1 MANESIEERKN
12 KIKQLLQHFDNI
24 FETDTIKDVDL
35 YFNKITMLQNIYEM
49 FEEDFC
55 RTNTEYDTI
64 RTKSIEVSD
73 ILEKS
78 FTEAQ
83 QTLFEKYWEI
93 EMQMSALECEK
104 MFYYGYLISRIL
116 DTDIKIKNVENNN

>member
-1 MANESIEERKN
+1 MATKSIEEQKE

-24 FETDTIKDVDL
+24 FETDTINDVDL

-55 RTNTEYDTI
+55 RTNTEYEQI

-93 EMQMSALECEK
+93 EYEMSALECEK
-104 MFYYGYLISRIL
+104 MFYYGYLISKML
-116 DTDIKIKNVENNN
+116 DTDIKVKNKEN

>member
-1 MANESIEERKN
+1 MKDESIEERKE
-12 KIKQLLQHFDNI
+12 KIQNLLQHFDNI

-55 RTNTEYDTI
+55 RTNKEYETI

-104 MFYYGYLISRIL
+104 MFYYGYLISSIL
-116 DTDIKIKNVENNN
+116 DIDIKIKNLAN

>member
-1 MANESIEERKN
+1 MKNESIEKRKE
-12 KIKQLLQHFDNI
+12 KIQNLLQHFDNI
-24 FETDTIKDVDL
+24 FETNTIKDVEI

-93 EMQMSALECEK
+93 EMQMNALECEK
-104 MFYYGYLISRIL
+104 MFYYGYLISSIL
-116 DTDIKIKNVENNN
+116 DTDIKIKNVAN

>member
-1 MANESIEERKN
+1 MATKSIEEQKE

-55 RTNTEYDTI
+55 RTDTEYETI
-64 RTKSIEVSD
+64 RAKSIEVSD

-83 QTLFEKYWEI
+83 KTLFEKYWEI
-93 EMQMSALECEK
+93 NCEMSALECEK
-104 MFYYGYLISRIL
+104 MFYYGYLISKML
-116 DTDIKIKNVENNN
+116 DTEIIIKNKEN

>member
-1 MANESIEERKN
+1 MKNESIEERKE
-12 KIKQLLQHFDNI
+12 KIQNLLQHFDNI
-24 FETDTIKDVDL
+24 FETNTIKDVDL

-49 FEEDFC
+49 FEEDFS
-55 RTNTEYDTI
+55 RTNKEYETI

-104 MFYYGYLISRIL
+104 MFYYGYLISSIL
-116 DTDIKIKNVENNN
+116 DTDIKIKNVAN

>member
-1 MANESIEERKN
+1 MATKSIEEQKE

-24 FETDTIKDVDL
+24 FETDTTKDVDL

-55 RTNTEYDTI
+55 RTNTEYEQI

-104 MFYYGYLISRIL
+104 MFYYGYLISKML
-116 DTDIKIKNVENNN
+116 DTEIIIKNIEN

>member
-12 KIKQLLQHFDNI
+12 KIKKLLQHFDNI
-24 FETDTIKDVDL
+24 FETDTTKDVDL

-55 RTNTEYDTI
+55 RTNTEYETI

-93 EMQMSALECEK
+93 ECEMSALECEK
-104 MFYYGYLISRIL
+104 MFYYGYLISKIL
-116 DTDIKIKNVENNN
+116 DTDIKIKNKDN